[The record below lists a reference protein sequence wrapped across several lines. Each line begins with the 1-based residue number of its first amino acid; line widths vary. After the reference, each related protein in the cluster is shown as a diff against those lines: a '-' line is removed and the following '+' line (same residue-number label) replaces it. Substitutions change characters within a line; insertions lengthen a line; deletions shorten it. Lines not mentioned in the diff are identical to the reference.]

1 MMAEPGVIQVT
12 PQDKEAIE
20 RVRKSII
27 DQFYCKIQFIT
38 TSIFLFFFSAK
49 SSWIR
54 RTFSGPGLLCL

>member
-27 DQFYCKIQFIT
+27 DKFY
-38 TSIFLFFFSAK
+38 
-49 SSWIR
+49 
-54 RTFSGPGLLCL
+54 